1 MMLRSAKHFIVMHV
15 IPFRKEEFI
24 YDFSYFL
31 FTTVLQKNTLT
42 EAEINR
48 KQQLKQLTDKMTDIK
63 SSYYTQMY

>member
-1 MMLRSAKHFIVMHV
+1 MTFHIF
-15 IPFRKEEFI
+15 F
-24 YDFSYFL
+24 

-63 SSYYTQMY
+63 SSYYTQKFILYANVLKIYFKGAIPS

>member
-1 MMLRSAKHFIVMHV
+1 MTFHIFFFK
-15 IPFRKEEFI
+15 
-24 YDFSYFL
+24 
-31 FTTVLQKNTLT
+31 TVLQKNTLT

>member
-1 MMLRSAKHFIVMHV
+1 MTFHIFFFMTL
-15 IPFRKEEFI
+15 
-24 YDFSYFL
+24 
-31 FTTVLQKNTLT
+31 LQKNTLT

>member
-1 MMLRSAKHFIVMHV
+1 M
-15 IPFRKEEFI
+15 